1 MKQQDLD
8 LNLSKRHTRKMEL
21 LALMD
26 SVVPWPELAAKLHAV
41 APVKASGRPPFA
53 HETMLRLHL
62 LQQLFGLGD
71 FAMEETLFETL
82 LYRDFAG
89 LDANARLPDRV
100 SILRFRHLLEKHQLA
115 QQFFDTV
122 NAMLKA
128 RGLML
133 HSGTVIDA
141 TIIAAPSSTKN
152 SSGKRDPEMHQTKKG
167 NQWHHGMKG
176 HAGVNADSGQK
187 REEIQAKYPNVN
199 WHIAMMPGKRK
210 ALDKSSPMGGN
221 PGETGED
228 QGQHPYQGRTSVSCD
243 QAPVRLHQ
251 GALPWAGQEHGSA
264 VHAVHA
270 VQPLDGEKALPTGLG
285 GISASATGQ
294 KAEVASQN
302 SAKSMPRA
310 WNSSRSTP
318 PFPSCGIQAIKIAS
332 AMSFAHHP

>member
-1 MKQQDLD
+1 MKQQDLG
-8 LNLSKRHTRKMEL
+8 LNLSKRRTRKMEL

-26 SVVPWPELAAKLHAV
+26 SVVPWPELVAKLHTV
-41 APVKASGRPPFA
+41 APVKATGRPPFA

-62 LQQLFGLGD
+62 LQQLFGLSD
-71 FAMEETLFETL
+71 FAMEEALFETP

-89 LDANARLPDRV
+89 LEANARLPDRV

-176 HAGVNADSGQK
+176 HAGVDADSGLVHSVATTAANAHDVTQAGELLHGHETDVFADSGYRGVEK
-187 REEIQAKYPNVN
+187 REEIQAKHPDVN

-210 ALDKSSPMGGN
+210 AMDKSTPMGAILDKLEQTKARIRAKVEHPFRVIKRQFGYTKVRYRGLAKNTAQLYTLFMLSNLWMVRKRCP
-221 PGETGED
+221 
-228 QGQHPYQGRTSVSCD
+228 QGL
-243 QAPVRLHQ
+243 A
-251 GALPWAGQEHGSA
+251 A
-264 VHAVHA
+264 
-270 VQPLDGEKALPTGLG
+270 
-285 GISASATGQ
+285 
-294 KAEVASQN
+294 
-302 SAKSMPRA
+302 
-310 WNSSRSTP
+310 
-318 PFPSCGIQAIKIAS
+318 
-332 AMSFAHHP
+332 